1 MAVSYDT
8 IGVDYA
14 ALGRPDPRI
23 ARRILDTLGTAS
35 KVLNVGAGT
44 GSYEPADRQV
54 VAIEPS
60 EEMIRQRGPGTAPA
74 IQGVAEKLPFAD
86 REFDASMAILTI
98 HHWADKALGLSE
110 MRRVTRGRIVI
121 VTFDPA
127 HPGTWLGDYLPQL
140 RELDAEQMPP
150 MEFYADHLRDVEA
163 SPLAVPRD
171 CTDGFLYAYWARP
184 EAYLDPRIRRGS
196 SSFWALPDTEAGLAS
211 LQRDLE
217 SGEWDRRYGHLRDM
231 DAFDVGYRLV
241 LSTAPA
247 GTEKS
252 FDRSPAHERTA

>member
-8 IGVDYA
+8 IGLDYA
-14 ALGRPDPRI
+14 ALRRPDPRI
-23 ARRILDTLGTAS
+23 ARRILDALGTAA

-44 GSYEPADRQV
+44 GSYEPADREV

-60 EEMIRQRGPGTAPA
+60 AEMIRQRGPGRAPA
-74 IQGVAEKLPFAD
+74 FQGVAEELPFVNA
-86 REFDASMAILTI
+86 EFDASMAILTI
-98 HHWADKALGLSE
+98 HHWASPARGLSE

-121 VTFDPA
+121 LTFDPA

-140 RELDAEQMPP
+140 RELDARQMPP
-150 MEFYADHLRDVEA
+150 MGFYADHLGDVEA
-163 SPLAVPRD
+163 SPLPVPRD

-196 SSFWALPDTEAGLAS
+196 SSFWALPDAEAGLAS
-211 LQRDLE
+211 LHRDLE

-231 DAFDVGYRLV
+231 DAFDAGYRLV
-241 LSTAPA
+241 WAALD
-247 GTEKS
+247 GTE
-252 FDRSPAHERTA
+252 